1 MVAQVE
7 VVGEVGVREV
17 LEQQGEVLLAIPGVQ
32 VREKPPQMVSPHQIS
47 ILDIPSGP
55 HRRGVHPLLPRHP
68 PARQGETGEE
78 REGEQI

>member
-32 VREKPPQMVSPHQIS
+32 VREEPQVAGTLRYSTWPY
-47 ILDIPSGP
+47 
-55 HRRGVHPLLPRHP
+55 
-68 PARQGETGEE
+68 PARCPLPPTPTH
-78 REGEQI
+78 

>member
-32 VREKPPQMVSPHQIS
+32 VREEPQVAGTPRYSESP
-47 ILDIPSGP
+47 
-55 HRRGVHPLLPRHP
+55 P
-68 PARQGETGEE
+68 PARCPLPPTPTH
-78 REGEQI
+78 